1 MKLWDELVAVSLVGV
16 GRAPLPPLAAGSP
29 ALEAALAGCSAL
41 PPERQLLAAAT
52 ILATWR
58 TAGAV
63 AVASPLVAA
72 TQVPAQDDERQ
83 PCGPAAETHLA
94 RLLAEP
100 LLAPLLPEWLT
111 ALRAAGRTLPHA
123 FLPELL
129 DLAGSNGELRTL
141 IAPVLGARGAWLAR
155 QNSSWTRLLPVTD
168 REAIVDRWTTAAFPD
183 RVALLAAV
191 RQTGPDLGR
200 ELVTSTWEQEPP
212 REREAFLSALKIN
225 LSLTDEPLAEAALD
239 DRRKEV
245 RSAAVAL
252 AARLPASRLCQRM
265 AARTRPLLAFI
276 PGEKATLRNLGR
288 GKPARLEVTLPEA
301 CDKAMQRDGVESKL
315 PPRPLIGERAWWLLQ
330 MLAGVP
336 LSTWTEAS
344 RATPAELI
352 GAAEGEWRMPVWTG
366 WASAAANQSDAAW
379 ADALVT
385 AALDLN
391 AQWRNMNTNDAQA
404 HKMLARDVVNLA
416 WPALTAARREA
427 LIGQAFRSEN
437 QPLHDGHF
445 AAFLLNLTPP
455 VWSATVSRLVLD
467 SLAAWTLGTD
477 TRSYS
482 DWQLRGWLKT
492 YARALPPW
500 LADEAAAL
508 WDRAAR
514 GGHPWSPALDEFLT
528 VLQFRRD
535 MLAALNE
542 KV

>member
-1 MKLWDELVAVSLVGV
+1 MKLWDDLVAVSLVGV

-29 ALEAALAGCSAL
+29 ALDAVLANCSAL
-41 PPERQLLAAAT
+41 PPERQLLAAAAV
-52 ILATWR
+52 LATWR
-58 TAGAV
+58 TAGATAMV
-63 AVASPLVAA
+63 LPLVAA
-72 TQVPAQDDERQ
+72 PRVPAQDDERQ
-83 PCGPAAETHLA
+83 PCGPAAEAHLA

-129 DLAGSNGELRTL
+129 DLAASNGELRTL
-141 IAPVLGARGAWLAR
+141 IVPVLGVRGAWLVQ

-168 REAIVDRWTTAAFPD
+168 REAIVERWTTAAFPD

-191 RQTGPDLGR
+191 RQTDPDLGR
-200 ELVTSTWEQEPP
+200 ELVTSTWEQDPP

-245 RSAAVAL
+245 RTAAVAL

-276 PGEKATLRNLGR
+276 PGETATLRNLGR

-301 CDKAMQRDGVESKL
+301 CDKAMQRDGVEQKL
-315 PPRPLIGERAWWLLQ
+315 PPRPQIGERAWWLLQ
-330 MLAGVP
+330 MLAAVP
-336 LSTWTEAS
+336 LSTWTEAWHV
-344 RATPAELI
+344 TPAELV
-352 GAAEGEWRMPVWTG
+352 GAAEGEWRVPLWTG

-385 AALDLN
+385 AALNLH

-416 WPALTAARREA
+416 WPALTAARKEA
-427 LIGQAFRSEN
+427 LIGHAFRGEP

-445 AAFLLNLTPP
+445 AAFLLNQTAPT
-455 VWSATVSRLVLD
+455 WSEALGRLVLD
-467 SLAAWTLGTD
+467 SLVERTMGTE
-477 TRSYS
+477 THTYS
-482 DWQLRGWLKT
+482 DWQLRGWLKA
-492 YARALPPW
+492 YARALPPS
-500 LADEAAAL
+500 LAAEASTM
-508 WDRAAR
+508 WDRAALA
-514 GGHPWSPALDEFLT
+514 GNPWSSALDEFLT
-528 VLQFRRD
+528 VLQFRHD
-535 MLAALNE
+535 ILAALRE
-542 KV
+542 